1 MFDADNTMTSRG
13 RLIAAAQKLFSQNG
27 YEQTST
33 ASIAKE
39 AGTSESQ
46 LVRYFG
52 SKSGLLEALF
62 EVAWSGLQQQVLT
75 ATATAPTARA
85 ALLEILG
92 IMIDNFSRDED
103 LAYLMLFEGR
113 RIRGPE
119 HEVFISKGFR
129 QFHQLLEQVIRR
141 GHADKSLR
149 TKVSVPALT
158 SALLGAAEGMMR
170 DQLTARRA
178 GEESPFGSGE
188 VREVFA
194 KLLES
199 F

>member
-1 MFDADNTMTSRG
+1 MFDADNTITSKG
-13 RLIAAAQKLFSQNG
+13 RLLAAGQRLFSQNG

-33 ASIAKE
+33 SSIAKE

-52 SKSGLLEALF
+52 SKAGLLEALF
-62 EVAWSGLQQQVLT
+62 DVAWSGLQQQVLS
-75 ATATAPTARA
+75 ATAAAPTARA

-92 IMIDNFSRDED
+92 IMIENFSRDED

-129 QFHQLLEQVIRR
+129 QFNQLLQQVIRR
-141 GHADKSLR
+141 GHADKSLGN
-149 TKVSVPALT
+149 KVSVPALT

-178 GEESPFGSGE
+178 GEPSPFDFDE
-188 VREVFA
+188 VRAVFTT
-194 KLLES
+194 LLES
-199 F
+199 C

>member
-13 RLIAAAQKLFSQNG
+13 RLLAAAQRLFSQNG

-52 SKSGLLEALF
+52 SKAGLLEALF
-62 EVAWSGLQQQVLT
+62 DVAWSGLQQQVLS
-75 ATATAPTARA
+75 ATAAAPTARI

-92 IMIDNFSRDED
+92 IMLENFARDED

-129 QFHQLLEQVIRR
+129 QFNQLLQQVIRR
-141 GHADKSLR
+141 GQTDKSLG
-149 TKVSVPALT
+149 TNVSVPALT

-178 GEESPFGSGE
+178 GEPVPFGFDE
-188 VREVFA
+188 VRAVFA
-194 KLLES
+194 TLLES
-199 F
+199 R

>member
-1 MFDADNTMTSRG
+1 MFDPDSTTTSRG
-13 RLIAAAQKLFSQNG
+13 RLIAAAQRLFSQNG

-52 SKSGLLEALF
+52 SKGGLLEALF
-62 EVAWSGLQQQVLT
+62 DVAWSGLQQQVLT
-75 ATATAPTARA
+75 ATAAAPTARD

-92 IMIDNFSRDED
+92 IMIDNFTRDED

-129 QFHQLLEQVIRR
+129 QFNQLLQQVIRR
-141 GHADKSLR
+141 GQADKSLG

-178 GEESPFGSGE
+178 GEEAPFGYEE
-188 VREVFA
+188 VRVVFA
-194 KLLES
+194 TLLES
-199 F
+199 C